1 MVQVDNLGRI
11 LEEHP
16 FAQGLDPALKDVM
29 IGCAA
34 NERFEAGQFLFRE
47 GGEAKKFY
55 LVRSGVVAVEVHAP
69 GRQALTVETVD
80 DGGVLGWSWLVPP
93 HKWTF
98 DARAQ
103 TLVRALSFDSTCLMR
118 KMESDPV
125 LGYQVMKRFVPVMAH
140 RLHAARMQM
149 FDLYGP
155 AKKG

>member
-16 FAQGLDPALKDVM
+16 FAEGLDQALKDVM

-47 GGEAKKFY
+47 GGDAKKFY
-55 LVRSGVVAVEVHAP
+55 LIRSGVVAVEVHAP
-69 GRQALTVETVD
+69 GRPPLMVETVG

-93 HKWTF
+93 HKWAF

-103 TLVRALSFDSTCLMR
+103 TLVRALSFDATCLTR
-118 KMESDPV
+118 KMESDPA